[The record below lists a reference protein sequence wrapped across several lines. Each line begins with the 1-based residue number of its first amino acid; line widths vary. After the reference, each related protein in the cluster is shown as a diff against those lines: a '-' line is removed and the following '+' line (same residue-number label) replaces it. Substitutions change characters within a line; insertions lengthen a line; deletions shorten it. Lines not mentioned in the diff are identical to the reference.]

1 MLIYLFLMLVFFT
14 IKIAKSS
21 KNRVLHVLVAA
32 SYTAGIEVFL
42 RMTKAYLLYETGKY
56 LVMFFIVLGL
66 FFEGFKKKAYP
77 FTLFLLL
84 LLPGIAVTYINLN
97 YDIDF
102 RKAILFNISGPLTLS
117 LVATFAYGI
126 KLSFKQFLTVLDFMV
141 YPLISMTVYIF
152 LYTPDLREVITS
164 TAANSAASGGYGPNQ
179 VATVLGLGIFILF
192 TRLLIPYKNKL
203 VHLIMMF
210 FLAAMTYRGILTF
223 SRGGMLTAVIMVLV
237 FLFLYFFLTNLKRK
251 VNIVFKLLGVA
262 GVLLFIWLLSL
273 AQTGGLIENRYTNK
287 DSLGREKEDITTG
300 RVQLAQVEFD
310 AFKTHPIFGIG
321 VGRSKGYFMDEL
333 GIELP
338 THNEITRMLSEHG
351 MFGILALLILII
363 IPVVNNPFGVK
374 NIYFY
379 PLLLFWLLT
388 ISHSA
393 MRIAAPSFI
402 FGLGLITITR
412 EKKNT
417 VHRK

>member
-1 MLIYLFLMLVFFT
+1 MLVFFT